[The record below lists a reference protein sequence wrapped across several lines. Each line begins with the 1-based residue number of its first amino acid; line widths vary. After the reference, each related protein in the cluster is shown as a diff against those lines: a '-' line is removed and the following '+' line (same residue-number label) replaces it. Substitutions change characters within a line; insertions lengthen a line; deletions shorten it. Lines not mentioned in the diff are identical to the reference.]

1 MATALI
7 SHADC
12 LKHETPYGHP
22 ERVARLE
29 TIMSRLDDPAFSDLA
44 RVEAPECAVEHILRV
59 HPKSYF
65 DKISA
70 ASPLGGTVNLDPDT
84 HMSTGSFRAA
94 MRAAGAGVKAVDLV
108 LNGEFKN
115 AFCATRPP
123 GHHAETARS
132 MGFCLFGNVAI
143 AAKYAL
149 DSAGLER
156 VAVVDFDVHH
166 GNGTSDLLWS
176 ESRALF
182 ASTHQM
188 PLYPGSGHKSETG
201 KHGQIINAP
210 LAPGSGGREF
220 RRAMEV
226 KILPRIEAHDPELV
240 LISAGF
246 DAHRRDPL
254 ANLEFDESDF
264 AWATGALCD
273 VAEKTCGG
281 KIVSF
286 LEGGYDLQAL
296 ADSVAAHIE
305 VLMGR

>member
-12 LKHETPYGHP
+12 LKHETPRGHP

-149 DSAGLER
+149 DAAGLER

-226 KILPRIEAHDPELV
+226 EILPRIEAHDPELV

-264 AWATGALCD
+264 AWVTGALCD

>member
-7 SHADC
+7 YHPDC
-12 LKHETPYGHP
+12 LKHETPGGHP
-22 ERVARLE
+22 ECVARLVS
-29 TIMSRLDDPAFSDLA
+29 IMSRLDDSAFGDLE
-44 RVEAPECAVEHILRV
+44 RVVAPECAVEHILRV
-59 HPKSYF
+59 HPKSHF
-65 DKISA
+65 DRISA
-70 ASPLGGTVNLDPDT
+70 AAPLSGAVSLDPDT
-84 HMSTGSFRAA
+84 HMSAGSFRAA
-94 MRAAGAGVKAVDLV
+94 MHAAGAGVKAVDLV
-108 LNGEFKN
+108 LKGEFRN

-123 GHHAETARS
+123 GHHAEAARP
-132 MGFCLFGNVAI
+132 MGFCLFGNLAI

-149 DSAGLER
+149 DAAGLER
-156 VAVVDFDVHH
+156 VAVMDFDVHH
-166 GNGTSDLLWS
+166 GNGTSDLLYS

-201 KHGQIINAP
+201 KHGQFINVP

-220 RRAMEV
+220 RRAMEDE
-226 KILPRIEAHDPELV
+226 ILPRIVAHDPDLV

-273 VAEKTCGG
+273 IADKTCSG
-281 KIVSF
+281 KVVSL

-296 ADSVAAHIE
+296 ANSVAAHVE

>member
-1 MATALI
+1 MTTALL
-7 SHADC
+7 SHPDC
-12 LKHETPYGHP
+12 LKHETPDGHP

-29 TIMSRLDDPAFSDLA
+29 SILSRLDGPAFGDLA
-44 RVEAPECAVEHILRV
+44 RAEASECAAAHILRV

-65 DKISA
+65 DGISA
-70 ASPLGGTVNLDPDT
+70 AAPRSGTVSLDPDT
-84 HMSTGSFRAA
+84 HMSTGSFRSA
-94 MRAAGAGVKAVDLV
+94 MLAAGVGVKAVGLV
-108 LNGEFKN
+108 LDGKFKN

-123 GHHAETARS
+123 GHHAETARA
-132 MGFCLFGNVAI
+132 MGFCIFGNVAI

-149 DSAGLER
+149 DAAGLER

-220 RRAMEV
+220 RRAMEDE
-226 KILPRIEAHDPELV
+226 ILPRVEAHDPDLV

-254 ANLEFDESDF
+254 ANLQFDESDF

-273 VAEKTCGG
+273 IADKTCDG
-281 KIVSF
+281 KVVSM

-296 ADSVAAHIE
+296 ADSVAAHVEI
-305 VLMGR
+305 LMGR

>member
-7 SHADC
+7 SHPDC
-12 LKHETPYGHP
+12 LKHETPHGHP

-70 ASPLGGTVNLDPDT
+70 ASRHSGTIDLDPDT
-84 HMSTGSFRAA
+84 HMSAGSFRAA

-123 GHHAETARS
+123 GHHAETARP
-132 MGFCLFGNVAI
+132 MGFCLFGNVAV

-149 DSAGLER
+149 DAAGLER

-210 LAPGSGGREF
+210 LAPGSGGQEF

-226 KILPRIEAHDPELV
+226 EILPRIEAHDPGLV

-273 VAEKTCGG
+273 IAEKTCGG

>member
-1 MATALI
+1 MTTALI
-7 SHADC
+7 SHPDC
-12 LKHETPYGHP
+12 LKHETPDGHP

-29 TIMSRLDDPAFSDLA
+29 SILSRLGDPAFGDLA
-44 RVEAPECAVEHILRV
+44 RAEASECAAAHILRV

-65 DKISA
+65 DGISA
-70 ASPLGGTVNLDPDT
+70 AAPQSGTVSLDPDT

-94 MRAAGAGVKAVDLV
+94 MLAAGAGVKAVGLV

-123 GHHAETARS
+123 GHHAETARA
-132 MGFCLFGNVAI
+132 MGFCIFGNVAV

-149 DSAGLER
+149 DAAGLER

-220 RRAMEV
+220 RRAMEDE
-226 KILPRIEAHDPELV
+226 ILPRVEAHDPDLV

-254 ANLEFDESDF
+254 ANLQFDESDF

-273 VAEKTCGG
+273 IADKTCDG
-281 KIVSF
+281 KVVSM

-296 ADSVAAHIE
+296 ADSVAAHVEI
-305 VLMGR
+305 LMGR

>member
-1 MATALI
+1 MTTALI
-7 SHADC
+7 SHPDC
-12 LKHETPYGHP
+12 LKHETPDGHP

-29 TIMSRLDDPAFSDLA
+29 SILSRLDGPAFGDLA
-44 RVEAPECAVEHILRV
+44 RAEASECAAAHILRV

-65 DKISA
+65 DGISA
-70 ASPLGGTVNLDPDT
+70 AAPRSGTVSLDPDT

-94 MRAAGAGVKAVDLV
+94 MLAAGAGVKAVGLV
-108 LNGEFKN
+108 LDGEFKN

-123 GHHAETARS
+123 GHHAETARA
-132 MGFCLFGNVAI
+132 MGFCIFGNVAI

-149 DSAGLER
+149 DAAGLER

-188 PLYPGSGHKSETG
+188 SLYPGSGHKSETG

-220 RRAMEV
+220 RRAMEDE
-226 KILPRIEAHDPELV
+226 ILPRVEAHDPDLV

-254 ANLEFDESDF
+254 ANLQFDESDF

-273 VAEKTCGG
+273 IADKTCDG
-281 KIVSF
+281 KVVSM

-296 ADSVAAHIE
+296 ADSVAAHVEI
-305 VLMGR
+305 LMGR

>member
-1 MATALI
+1 MTTALI
-7 SHADC
+7 SHPDC

-29 TIMSRLDDPAFSDLA
+29 SILSRLDDPAFGDLA
-44 RVEAPECAVEHILRV
+44 RVEASECAAAHILRV

-70 ASPLGGTVNLDPDT
+70 AAPHGGTVSLDPDT

-94 MRAAGAGVKAVDLV
+94 MLAAGAGVKAVGLV

-123 GHHAETARS
+123 GHHAETARA
-132 MGFCLFGNVAI
+132 MGFCIFGNVAI
-143 AAKYAL
+143 AAKFAL
-149 DSAGLER
+149 DAAGLER

-188 PLYPGSGHKSETG
+188 PLYPGSGRKSETG

-220 RRAMEV
+220 RRAMEDE
-226 KILPRIEAHDPELV
+226 ILPRVEAHDPDFV

-254 ANLEFDESDF
+254 ANLQFDESDF

-273 VAEKTCGG
+273 IADKTCDG
-281 KIVSF
+281 KVVSM

-296 ADSVAAHIE
+296 ADSVAAHVEI
-305 VLMGR
+305 LMGR

>member
-1 MATALI
+1 MTTALI
-7 SHADC
+7 SHPDC
-12 LKHETPYGHP
+12 LKHETPDGHP

-29 TIMSRLDDPAFSDLA
+29 SILSRLDDPAFGDLA
-44 RVEAPECAVEHILRV
+44 RAEASECAAAHILRV

-65 DKISA
+65 DGISA
-70 ASPLGGTVNLDPDT
+70 AAPQSGTVSLDPDT

-94 MRAAGAGVKAVDLV
+94 MLAAGAGVKAVGLV
-108 LNGEFKN
+108 LDGEFKN

-123 GHHAETARS
+123 GHHAETARA
-132 MGFCLFGNVAI
+132 MGFCIFGNVAI
-143 AAKYAL
+143 AAKFAL
-149 DSAGLER
+149 DAAGLER

-220 RRAMEV
+220 RRAMEDE
-226 KILPRIEAHDPELV
+226 ILPRVEAHDPDLV

-254 ANLEFDESDF
+254 ANLQFDESDF

-273 VAEKTCGG
+273 IADGTCDG
-281 KIVSF
+281 KVVSM

-296 ADSVAAHIE
+296 ADSVAAHVEI
-305 VLMGR
+305 LMGR